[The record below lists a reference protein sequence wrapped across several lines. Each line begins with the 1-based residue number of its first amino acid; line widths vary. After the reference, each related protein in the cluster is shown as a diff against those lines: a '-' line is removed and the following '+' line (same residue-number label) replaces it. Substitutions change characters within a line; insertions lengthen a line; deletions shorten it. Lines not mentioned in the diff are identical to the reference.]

1 MVLESHVVQYIML
14 VYELHGSTILK
25 NVKSAK
31 IYFNAMRG
39 VNKYNYQSRVS
50 LGIYGEFVESQT
62 KYFVLSHLPAK
73 LCFM

>member
-25 NVKSAK
+25 MSKTAK
-31 IYFNAMRG
+31 IYFLLSHNAMQSQERS

-50 LGIYGEFVESQT
+50 LGIYGEFMESQT
-62 KYFVLSHLPAK
+62 
-73 LCFM
+73 